1 MSKRQRFHITLPG
14 GEQIWITGNTISEAF
29 ENGLKKVGGGENK
42 PLRTTPTLKNYAE
55 EWWTLYKLPKLKHT
69 TLRTYRNLLD
79 KHILPYMGGMPLQ
92 EMTTN
97 SIQHFFNEHAY
108 MAQSTA
114 RQMRILLHEICAAAV
129 EDGYLAKDPTCSK
142 RLILP
147 TRKKMRE
154 ALPTADFL
162 DVLAN
167 LSRLASQDATLL
179 ALLTYTGMRRGEAL
193 GLQWGDLDFDT
204 GLISIE
210 RNVTFKGNQ
219 PVVGT
224 PKSAAGQRSIPM
236 VKELRPY
243 LHPKEDHLF
252 VVGNGD
258 TPITESAFDRA
269 WQRIGKTVDLHGATP
284 HIFRHTYL
292 TIMEAAGTDVK
303 TLQTIAGHADI
314 QTTMNRYVHSRLEGI
329 QTAGVAFSELTA
341 KLTSNIAR
349 KPNENKT
356 FAPCFQDEN

>member
-69 TLRTYRNLLD
+69 TLRTYRNLLN
-79 KHILPYMGGMPLQ
+79 KHILPYMGGMSLQ

-147 TRKKMRE
+147 TRKKIRE

-167 LSRLASQDATLL
+167 LPRLASQDATLL

-210 RNVTFKGNQ
+210 RNVTFKGNH

-314 QTTMNRYVHSRLEGI
+314 QTTMNRYVHSAWKEFR
-329 QTAGVAFSELTA
+329 QR
-341 KLTSNIAR
+341 AR
-349 KPNENKT
+349 HSVN
-356 FAPCFQDEN
+356 

>member
-1 MSKRQRFHITLPG
+1 
-14 GEQIWITGNTISEAF
+14 
-29 ENGLKKVGGGENK
+29 
-42 PLRTTPTLKNYAE
+42 
-55 EWWTLYKLPKLKHT
+55 
-69 TLRTYRNLLD
+69 
-79 KHILPYMGGMPLQ
+79 MGGMSLQ

-147 TRKKMRE
+147 TRKKMRG
-154 ALPTADFL
+154 ALPTVEFL

-167 LSRLASQDATLL
+167 LPRLAPRDATLL

-329 QTAGVAFSELTA
+329 QTAGAAFSALTA

>member
-79 KHILPYMGGMPLQ
+79 KHILPYMGGMSLQ

-154 ALPTADFL
+154 
-162 DVLAN
+162 
-167 LSRLASQDATLL
+167 Q
-179 ALLTYTGMRRGEAL
+179 
-193 GLQWGDLDFDT
+193 
-204 GLISIE
+204 
-210 RNVTFKGNQ
+210 
-219 PVVGT
+219 
-224 PKSAAGQRSIPM
+224 
-236 VKELRPY
+236 
-243 LHPKEDHLF
+243 
-252 VVGNGD
+252 
-258 TPITESAFDRA
+258 
-269 WQRIGKTVDLHGATP
+269 
-284 HIFRHTYL
+284 
-292 TIMEAAGTDVK
+292 
-303 TLQTIAGHADI
+303 
-314 QTTMNRYVHSRLEGI
+314 
-329 QTAGVAFSELTA
+329 
-341 KLTSNIAR
+341 
-349 KPNENKT
+349 
-356 FAPCFQDEN
+356 